1 MNTTLYENIY
11 YTRREV
17 KLMQYQY
24 LSIGVN
30 DSAENVIQHIDK
42 ELQQLKE
49 KRINYSV
56 KVADIEGATSV
67 LCNLEDEGIFSKKS
81 TQYELLKYHISNALA
96 DYIIQQY
103 EEKIL
108 IRIINGNYGYFN
120 STDKKEIMEI
130 AKRII
135 RNDDKVFFNTLF
147 QIRRRN
153 LIVKKLLEYFEG
165 SNSIILDGFVN
176 FRLKDYNKELEE
188 VIDNAVDDFLIEREY
203 KEFIRLLKYF
213 VEIQDSKFNVVH
225 VVMEYDDNYILLD
238 DKKQEITNECIQEFV
253 TELSEADIS
262 HDDLLV
268 SSLITLAPKNIV
280 VHNWE
285 RFKNKKLLD
294 TIKNVFSG
302 KVVLCSGCEI
312 CSIVMVKTDSKE

>member
-1 MNTTLYENIY
+1 
-11 YTRREV
+11 
-17 KLMQYQY
+17 MQYQY

-49 KRINYSV
+49 KRINYSIKMV
-56 KVADIEGATSV
+56 DIEGATSV
-67 LCNLEDEGIFSKKS
+67 LCNLEEEGLFSKKTS
-81 TQYELLKYHISNALA
+81 QYELLKYHISNALA

-103 EEKIL
+103 EERLL
-108 IRIINGNYGYFN
+108 IRIINSNYGYFN
-120 STDKKEIMEI
+120 SGDKREILEI
-130 AKRII
+130 CKKII

-188 VIDNAVDDFLIEREY
+188 IIDNAVDDFLIEREY

-225 VVMEYDDNYILLD
+225 VVMEYDDNYMLLD
-238 DKKQEITNECIQEFV
+238 EKKHEITNECIQEFV

-268 SSLITLAPKNIV
+268 SSLITLAPKNII

-302 KVVLCSGCEI
+302 KVVLCNGCDI